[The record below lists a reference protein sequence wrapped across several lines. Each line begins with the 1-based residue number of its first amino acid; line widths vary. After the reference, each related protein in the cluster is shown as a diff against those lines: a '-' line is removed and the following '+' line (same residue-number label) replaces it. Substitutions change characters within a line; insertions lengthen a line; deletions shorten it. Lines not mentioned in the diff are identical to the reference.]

1 MTTGITEPTNRLIA
15 VCHHAVRCTIICFVV
30 PLSCNQGSPGKQGV
44 VLAHFAAAALRTT
57 IASGPLSYCRFPSVQ
72 LAIWALITYPPD
84 LPVAVWFD
92 VNAA

>member
-1 MTTGITEPTNRLIA
+1 M
-15 VCHHAVRCTIICFVV
+15 
-30 PLSCNQGSPGKQGV
+30 
-44 VLAHFAAAALRTT
+44 LAHFAAAALRTT